1 MIGGAARRLTDEH
14 SLPHHENRK
23 AAGMHQSYGLER
35 GLTGLGM
42 LILICLFIYRMKNKA
57 PPSPSHFLP
66 APLLSLL
73 PPEKG

>member
-1 MIGGAARRLTDEH
+1 
-14 SLPHHENRK
+14 
-23 AAGMHQSYGLER
+23 MHQSYGLER